1 MRAPE
6 STSQADERALWHHM
20 RVPTYTFLA
29 LMVLLG
35 GVVLLGATLPFPHA
49 WIIEAVLVVTMV
61 VVVLLF
67 SMELL
72 QEPPLMGVFA
82 AIGFIWVMILM
93 GVTVIDY
100 LTR

>member
-6 STSQADERALWHHM
+6 TTSRADERTLWQHM
-20 RVPTYTFLA
+20 RTPTFTFLV

-35 GVVLLGATLPFPHA
+35 GITLLGAILPFPDA
-49 WIIEAVLVVTMV
+49 WIVEAILAVTMV

-67 SMELL
+67 SMEVLK
-72 QEPPLMGVFA
+72 EPPLMRVFA
-82 AIGFIWVMILM
+82 AIGFIWVMVLM
-93 GVTVIDY
+93 GITVIDY

>member
-1 MRAPE
+1 MQ
-6 STSQADERALWHHM
+6 TLWPHM
-20 RVPTYTFLA
+20 RVPTITFVT

-35 GVVLLGATLPFPHA
+35 GIVLLGATLPFPSA
-49 WIIEAVLVVTMV
+49 WILEAALAAAMV

-72 QEPPLMGVFA
+72 REPPLMRVLA
-82 AIGFIWVMILM
+82 AVGFVWVTILM
-93 GVTVIDY
+93 GITVIDY